1 MALLK
6 VDNLIMRY
14 RLSEGYVNAVNEVSF
29 KLDKG
34 KTLGLV
40 GESGCG
46 KTSVALSL
54 MGLLPSNGEIY
65 GGQVLLNGIDLTKL
79 TDEEMRSVRWKKMS
93 MIFQGAMNA
102 FNPVFKVGEQLIE
115 AIYAHEDVSEQDAKK
130 RIKDLFKLVGL
141 PFSRIDNYPHEFS
154 GGMKQRAIIA
164 MSLVCN
170 PDFIIADEPTTA
182 LDVVMQDQILNKIK
196 NLQKELKFAMLV
208 ISHDIS
214 VIAETCNDIGIM
226 YGGMIFEIADAI
238 SIFHN
243 SHNPYTIGLLSS
255 FPNIQG
261 PKKKLISIKGS
272 PPDLIT
278 PNPGCLFEPRC
289 PISENICKL
298 ERPPLLLI
306 NANKNHYS
314 RCHFAQD
321 PKLSESI
328 FEL

>member
-1 MALLK
+1 MTLLE
-6 VDNLIMRY
+6 VDNLTMHY
-14 RLSEGYVNAVNEVSF
+14 KLSEGHVKAVNEVSF
-29 KLDKG
+29 KLNQG

-54 MGLLPSNGEIY
+54 MGLLPSNGEIIR
-65 GGQVLLNGIDLTKL
+65 GKILLNGIDLTKL
-79 TDEEMRSVRWKKMS
+79 TDDEIRRMRWKKIS

-102 FNPVFKVGEQLIE
+102 FNPVFKVGEQLTE
-115 AIYAHEDVSEQDAKK
+115 AILAHEDVSEQDAKK
-130 RIKDLFKLVGL
+130 RVKALFKLVGL
-141 PFSRIDNYPHEFS
+141 PISRTDNYPHEFS

-170 PDFIIADEPTTA
+170 PNFIIADEPTTA

-214 VIAETCNDIGIM
+214 VIAETCNDIAIM
-226 YGGMIFEIADAI
+226 YGGMIFEVADAV

-243 SHNPYTIGLLSS
+243 SHNPYTLGLLSS
-255 FPNIQG
+255 FPNIRG
-261 PKKKLISIKGS
+261 PKKKLFSLKGN

-278 PNPGCLFEPRC
+278 SKPGCVFESRC
-289 PISENICKL
+289 PRSENVCKL
-298 ERPPLLLI
+298 EKPQLVLV

-314 RCHFAQD
+314 RCHFAND

-328 FEL
+328 IEL